1 MLLSGVVFCCS
12 CGVVMRYGDGYD
24 MLPGAKLCRGVMLA
38 GCNVS
43 SCVVLRYMYIMLC
56 GGIAR
61 RYVVELCYNVM

>member
-1 MLLSGVVFCCS
+1 MC
-12 CGVVMRYGDGYD
+12 YD
-24 MLPGAKLCRGVMLA
+24 MLPGVKLCRGVMLA

-43 SCVVLRYMYIMLC
+43 SCVVLWYMYIMLC